1 MLLPTCMRTLPRRI
15 DPFPLPSPDF
25 FAPCLTLEHM
35 YDYYTSYICSSFVRE
50 EYSVDVM
57 EKLRILTDAARYDV
71 ACTSSGSGRASKPGM
86 VGNTI
91 SGGCC
96 HSFAA
101 DGRCISLLKVLM
113 TNKCA
118 YDCAY
123 CANRRSNDIERAEF
137 TPRELA
143 DLTIGFYK
151 RNYIEGLFVSSG
163 VLRTPDYTMERLIEV
178 LEVLRGE
185 YRFNAYIHAKA
196 IPGAAPQLVDRLG
209 RLADRLSV
217 NIELPSRESLTLLA
231 PEKESQSIARPM
243 ALIRD
248 GITEVHEQIAL
259 ARRQGRRSTGTFAP
273 AGQSTQMII
282 GATPESDLEVLQL
295 SKALYRRFSLKRVFF
310 SAYLPVNEG
319 PILPVLSQPPLEREH
334 RLYQADW
341 LMRFYQF
348 DADELLDTDHP
359 FLDEQLDPK
368 AAWALTH
375 LDRFPVEVNTA
386 PYEILLRVPGFGVR
400 GSQAIVRARQNH
412 VLRPENLKALRIS
425 LKKARFFVTCNGV
438 YEPWGPWDSARGRA
452 MAPACPAS
460 KSTALALFEDPVA
473 IRAALLAGQPGH
485 DRLGNR
491 KHDPRQ
497 LSLFDEAGFT
507 EQSPIPVRPVVE
519 HRDSPRVA
527 DAWDVSSN
535 VHPLA
540 EIPKAFASRR
550 LLSRESA

>member
-1 MLLPTCMRTLPRRI
+1 MFDSHEGRCP
-15 DPFPLPSPDF
+15 
-25 FAPCLTLEHM
+25 
-35 YDYYTSYICSSFVRE
+35 
-50 EYSVDVM
+50 VDVM

-71 ACTSSGSGRASKPGM
+71 ACTSSGSGRGSKPGM
-86 VGNTI
+86 VGNTV

-143 DLTIGFYK
+143 DLTIGFYR

-196 IPGAAPQLVDRLG
+196 IPGASPQLVDRLG

-217 NIELPSRESLTLLA
+217 NIELPSRSSLALLA
-231 PEKESQSIARPM
+231 PEKETQSIARPM

-248 GITEVHEQIAL
+248 GISEVREQGSL
-259 ARRQGRRSTGTFAP
+259 ARRQGRRTTGTFAP

-295 SKALYRRFSLKRVFF
+295 SRALYQRFSLKRVFF

-319 PILPVLSQPPLEREH
+319 PVLPAISQPPLEREH

-348 DADELLDTDHP
+348 DADELVDAEHP

-368 AAWALTH
+368 AAWALAH
-375 LDRFPVEVNTA
+375 LDRFPIEVNTA

-400 GSQAIVRARQNH
+400 GAQAIVRARKGQ
-412 VLRPENLKALRIS
+412 VLRAENLKALRIS
-425 LKKARFFVTCNGV
+425 LKRARFFVTCNGV
-438 YEPWGPWDSARGRA
+438 YEPWGTWDPARGRA
-452 MAPACPAS
+452 VAQACPPPP
-460 KSTALALFEDPVA
+460 STALALVEDPAA
-473 IRAALLAGQPGH
+473 IRAALLAGQPGQ

-491 KHDPRQ
+491 KRDPRQ
-497 LSLFDEAGFT
+497 LSLLDEPGFT
-507 EQSPIPVRPVVE
+507 EQSPIPVRPVVG
-519 HRDSPRVA
+519 HRGERHDV
-527 DAWDVSSN
+527 DAWDVPSDVRPAVN
-535 VHPLA
+535 PTTVPLA
-540 EIPKAFASRR
+540 ARSLA
-550 LLSRESA
+550 RESA